1 MTRPWVITGGMS
13 AGIGA
18 EYDFYEYYRLARTN
32 WHSRECLLGTGHKRQ
47 IQAPVLE
54 LVPVPLALP
63 SDLLDLASKPRSESV
78 LWYRLLIKIS
88 AISREYKSPIKVT
101 PLPFT

>member
-13 AGIGA
+13 AGIGT
-18 EYDFYEYYRLARTN
+18 ECDFYEHYCLARTN
-32 WHSRECLLGTGHKRQ
+32 SHSRECLPGTGHKPQ
-47 IQAPVLE
+47 IQVRVLE

-88 AISREYKSPIKVT
+88 AILREYKSPI
-101 PLPFT
+101 